1 MIFVIYWISWN
12 VCLCWYCCF
21 HVVQS
26 SQQNQQCRK
35 IVTQIFRCIF
45 LSAKLVLHCF
55 FVFILSTNLTNVTIC
70 GKLYW
75 IFLLILFLCNTF
87 IKKNYFQCFFHIY
100 IKWDSEFSLK
110 YLHVI
115 SFPAWSCELLNLMCV
130 FEWFIYPI
138 LILFPFPFFLSA
150 AWNCIRLWPLTR
162 VHRPKI
168 LPRPWPLFNPNMHL
182 WQFRSVNW
190 RWSRFQLSDITG

>member
-87 IKKNYFQCFFHIY
+87 IKKNYFQFFFSY
-100 IKWDSEFSLK
+100 ISNETQNFHWNICMWFHFLHGRVNCWTSCV
-110 YLHVI
+110 YLNG
-115 SFPAWSCELLNLMCV
+115 L
-130 FEWFIYPI
+130 Y
-138 LILFPFPFFLSA
+138 ILF
-150 AWNCIRLWPLTR
+150 
-162 VHRPKI
+162 
-168 LPRPWPLFNPNMHL
+168 
-182 WQFRSVNW
+182 
-190 RWSRFQLSDITG
+190 